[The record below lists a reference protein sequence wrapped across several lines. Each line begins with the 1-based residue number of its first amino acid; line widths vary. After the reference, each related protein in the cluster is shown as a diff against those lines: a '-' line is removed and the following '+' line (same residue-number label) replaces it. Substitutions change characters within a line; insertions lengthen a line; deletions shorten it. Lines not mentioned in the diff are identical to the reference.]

1 MTDHTT
7 AGHIGTIGVRLT
19 VIGYASISVR
29 CANFLYV
36 FKAVPALAAGFRPNP
51 GWPAESRQ

>member
-7 AGHIGTIGVRLT
+7 ARHIGTIGVRLT

-36 FKAVPALAAGFRPNP
+36 FKAQGRVVKGFGRL
-51 GWPAESRQ
+51 SRGS